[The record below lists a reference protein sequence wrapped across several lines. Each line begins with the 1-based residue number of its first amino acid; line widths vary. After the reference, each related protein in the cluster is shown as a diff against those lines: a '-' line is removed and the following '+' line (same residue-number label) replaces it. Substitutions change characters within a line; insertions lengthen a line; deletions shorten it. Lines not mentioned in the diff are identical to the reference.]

1 MNEKYEKK
9 LNIKEFNIIYQ
20 IMKSKKPNEPLDVKE
35 FDIIYR
41 IMDKKEPLD

>member
-1 MNEKYEKK
+1 
-9 LNIKEFNIIYQ
+9 
-20 IMKSKKPNEPLDVKE
+20 MKSKKPNEPLDVKE